1 MLRSW
6 EKRSPE
12 VASLFNPAFTSLLVC
27 TALLEFMKE
36 DEYKA
41 PYALPFILLP
51 LILHP
56 QTRMKLPRS
65 SRTAFFAWITK
76 EENAAIKVGF
86 ANRAKNMAPYV
97 KDALFFALK
106 NNRLSINQDGMIEIP
121 SDTKVSVPTSTAE
134 VSDCVRA
141 AKLCGKWF
149 STIGDLKTAMALLG
163 VKP

>member
-12 VASLFNPAFTSLLVC
+12 VAALFNPAFTSLLVC
-27 TALLEFMKE
+27 TALLEFKKD
-36 DEYKA
+36 DECEA
-41 PYALPFILLP
+41 PYVLPFILLP

-65 SRTAFFAWITK
+65 SRTAFSAWITK

-86 ANRAKNMAPYV
+86 ADRAKNIAPYA
-97 KDALFFALK
+97 KDALLFSLK
-106 NNRLSINQDGMIEIP
+106 NDRLSINPNGMIVIP
-121 SDTKVSVPTSTAE
+121 SDTKLSVPNSTAE

-163 VKP
+163 VQP

>member
-12 VASLFNPAFTSLLVC
+12 VAALFNPAFTSVLIC
-27 TALLEFMKE
+27 TALLEFKKGNE
-36 DEYKA
+36 CEA

-65 SRTAFFAWITK
+65 SRTTFSAWITK

-86 ANRAKNMAPYV
+86 AVRAKNMAPYV
-97 KDALFFALK
+97 KDALLFALK
-106 NNRLSINQDGMIEIP
+106 HKRISIDSNGMIMMT
-121 SDTKVSVPTSTAE
+121 SDTKLSVSNSTAE

-149 STIGDLKTAMALLG
+149 STIGDIETAMALLG
-163 VKP
+163 IQP

>member
-12 VASLFNPAFTSLLVC
+12 VAALFNPAFTSLLVC
-27 TALLEFMKE
+27 TALLEFKR
-36 DEYKA
+36 DEEREA
-41 PYALPFILLP
+41 PYVFPFILLP

-56 QTRMKLPRS
+56 QTRMKLPSS
-65 SRTAFFAWITK
+65 SRTVFSAWITK

-86 ANRAKNMAPYV
+86 AERAKNMAPYV
-97 KDALFFALK
+97 KDALLFALK
-106 NNRLSINQDGMIEIP
+106 NNRLSINPNGMIVIP
-121 SDTKVSVPTSTAE
+121 SDTKLSVPNSTAE

-163 VKP
+163 VQP

>member
-12 VASLFNPAFTSLLVC
+12 VAALLNPAFTSLLVC
-27 TALLEFMKE
+27 KALLEFKKD
-36 DEYKA
+36 DECEA

-56 QTRMKLPRS
+56 QTRLKLPRS
-65 SRTAFFAWITK
+65 SRTAFSAWITK
-76 EENAAIKVGF
+76 EETAAIKVGF
-86 ANRAKNMAPYV
+86 AGRAKNMAPYV
-97 KDALFFALK
+97 KDALLFSLK
-106 NNRLSINQDGMIEIP
+106 NNRLSINSNGMIVIP
-121 SDTKVSVPTSTAE
+121 SDTKLSVPNSTAE
-134 VSDCVRA
+134 VIDCVRA

-163 VKP
+163 VQP